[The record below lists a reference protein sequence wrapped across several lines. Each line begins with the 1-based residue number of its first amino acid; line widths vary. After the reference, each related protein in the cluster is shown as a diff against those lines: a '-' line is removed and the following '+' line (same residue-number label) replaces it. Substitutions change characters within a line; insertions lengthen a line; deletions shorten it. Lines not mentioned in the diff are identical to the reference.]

1 MGDNME
7 LMTESIMLYL
17 YNTLQ
22 LPQGTKS
29 VLQKRKENVKS
40 NRLGA
45 KQFKN
50 NSIKIIKN
58 NKRQKIRQNMSKRK
72 ENATNFA
79 LKCQNKW

>member
-45 KQFKN
+45 KQFK
-50 NSIKIIKN
+50 
-58 NKRQKIRQNMSKRK
+58 
-72 ENATNFA
+72 TTA
-79 LKCQNKW
+79 LK